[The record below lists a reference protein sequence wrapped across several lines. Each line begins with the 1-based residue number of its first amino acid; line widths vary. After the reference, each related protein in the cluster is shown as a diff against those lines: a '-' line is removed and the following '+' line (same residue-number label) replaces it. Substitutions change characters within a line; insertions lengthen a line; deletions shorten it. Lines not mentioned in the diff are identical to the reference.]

1 MKANKKTL
9 KIEIEYFDKTELHK
23 IFRSIQDQVFKG
35 NTNNFVSNESNYIYQ
50 WNIDFD
56 ITNDFREEQIDG
68 KWCRIYKS
76 RLNE

>member
-1 MKANKKTL
+1 VKATKKTL
-9 KIEIEYFDKTELHK
+9 KIEIEYFDKTELNK
-23 IFRSIQDQVFKG
+23 IFRSIQDQVSTG

-50 WNIDFD
+50 WHIDFD
-56 ITNDFREEQIDG
+56 ITNDFREEQING